1 MDPLTKRR
9 HYLREY
15 IPAGPDAHA
24 EAEKALRRLL
34 VQVDEKRNPRT
45 TATVAQLLEQ
55 HFALLEVERT
65 TKSTY
70 ENLART
76 HIVPLIGRVKLA
88 ALSSQVF
95 DSFYAELRRCRA
107 HCNRRRT
114 VEHWKT
120 TSHDCDHRCRP
131 HICKPLA
138 QSTIRQI
145 HVVLSGALRRAVR
158 WQWLARNP
166 IEHAESPKQPPAKP
180 QPPTSEEAARI
191 LNASWD
197 DPDWAVLI
205 WLTMV
210 TGSRRGELCA
220 LRWQDVDLVRGV
232 LRVERSVAQLGS
244 ETWEKDTKTHQHRR
258 IALDPESVTLLTAHR
273 ARSMEIAAALG
284 VELPVDAYVFSG
296 SGDGS
301 THMKPGTITQRYSR
315 LVQQLGIRTTF
326 HKLRHYSA
334 TELIASG
341 VDVRTVAGRLGHG
354 GGGATTLRVYA
365 AWVSETD
372 QRAST
377 GLLDR
382 LPRRPVGDPGVVGP
396 DELFVRNPYERAAMD
411 LRAQILAGTHEAG
424 SPLPTVLELSE
435 RYGIAVGT
443 ANRAVGL
450 LKEWGLVD
458 VRRGARAI
466 VLARDE
472 ADSPALAPT
481 REEVGDAPQ
490 TELGEVSEPSPPA
503 AQVVAPTTAQLPDG
517 LLELV
522 LRRRGADV
530 SRVVTAPVPLNAELL
545 RKLLLDGI
553 TRSGGSGEEIGH
565 YELELRQLGATDV
578 LLTFVA
584 SA

>member
-1 MDPLTKRR
+1 M
-9 HYLREY
+9 
-15 IPAGPDAHA
+15 
-24 EAEKALRRLL
+24 
-34 VQVDEKRNPRT
+34 QVDDRLNPRT
-45 TATVAQLLEQ
+45 SASVAQLMEQ

-65 TKSTY
+65 TRSTY
-70 ENLART
+70 ENLATT
-76 HIVPLIGRVKLA
+76 HILPLIGKVKLA

-95 DSFYAELRRCRA
+95 DSFYAELRRCRT
-107 HCNRRRT
+107 HCNRRKAI
-114 VEHWKT
+114 EHWKR
-120 TSHDCDHRCRP
+120 TSHGCDHRCRP
-131 HICKPLA
+131 HVCKPLA

-166 IEHAESPKQPPAKP
+166 IEHAEPPRQPPAKP

-220 LRWQDVDLVRGV
+220 LRWHDVDLVREV

-244 ETWEKDTKTHQHRR
+244 ETWEKDTKTRQHRR

-273 ARSMEIAAALG
+273 ARCMELAAALG
-284 VELPVDAYVFSG
+284 TELALDAYVFSG

-301 THMKPGTITQRYSR
+301 THLKPKTITRRYSR
-315 LVQQLGIRTTF
+315 LVQQLGIQTTF

-365 AWVSETD
+365 AWVSEAD
-372 QRAST
+372 QRASS

-382 LPRRPVGDPGVVGP
+382 LPRRPTGDPGVVGP
-396 DELFVRNPYERAAMD
+396 DELFARSPYERAAMD
-411 LRAQILAGTHEAG
+411 LRAQILDGTIEAG
-424 SPLPTVLELSE
+424 SPLPTVLDLSE

-458 VRRGARAI
+458 ARRGARAI
-466 VLARDE
+466 VLGRDE
-472 ADSPALAPT
+472 ADPPASVIT
-481 REEVGDAPQ
+481 RDEGGDARQ
-490 TELGEVSEPSPPA
+490 TDLVEISESCPPA
-503 AQVVAPTTAQLPDG
+503 VQVVAQATAQLPDG

-530 SRVVTAPVPLNAELL
+530 NRVVTAPVPLNAESL

-553 TRSGGSGEEIGH
+553 TRSGGSDEEIGQ
-565 YELELRQLGATDV
+565 YELELRQVGASDA